1 MPRPKK
7 ILLQCQD
14 IIIETLYKYE
24 QKRKLQDNPAVELPN
39 DSGYFTKQKDL
50 AHLCVEKLGCKER
63 IALRALEDLRC
74 GTDQIRSDYDNY
86 DEYDK
91 TLHHHPPFVYKDAKT
106 KVFHLTDY
114 AYGHY
119 AFTEDNT
126 TGSLDHNPE
135 NLLPVSATITPLPH
149 SDTLY
154 LQLPATIAKDAV
166 DIINAAFSRKDV
178 QAFTI
183 APNLILCLEI
193 ALNHPID
200 FGSDESV
207 VRETS
212 LYNRVISLLQDR
224 GYSIG
229 NIYENQTTIDGL
241 SHDELIDRQLLDTE
255 KQHLSGETPEY
266 TDGSLNLRKK
276 NNQ

>member
-7 ILLQCQD
+7 ILLECQD
-14 IIIETLYKYE
+14 IIIKTLYNYE
-24 QKRKLQDNPAVELPN
+24 QKRKLQDNPTAEIPN

-63 IALRALEDLRC
+63 IALKALEDLRC
-74 GTDQIRSDYDNY
+74 GTDQIRSDYDNC
-86 DEYDK
+86 DEYDE
-91 TLHHHPPFVYKDAKT
+91 TMYHHPPFVYKDEKT
-106 KVFHLTDY
+106 KVFHLAEY
-114 AYGHY
+114 AYGRY

-126 TGSLDHNPE
+126 NGSLDHNPE

-154 LQLPATIAKDAV
+154 LQLPAAIAKDAV
-166 DIINAAFSRKDV
+166 DIINTAFPRKDV
-178 QAFTI
+178 QAFTV

-193 ALNHPID
+193 ALNHPSD
-200 FGSDESV
+200 FGSDNHIA
-207 VRETS
+207 REA
-212 LYNRVISLLQDR
+212 SLLYRVTNILKER

-241 SHDELIDRQLLDTE
+241 SHDELIDRQLLDAE
-255 KQHLSGETPEY
+255 KQHLSGETPAY
-266 TDGSLNLRKK
+266 TDGNLNLRKK
-276 NNQ
+276 K